1 MSTPRGFVSNDFIVN
16 KDKKLASKMR
26 FPPEFDKKVNMD
38 KVALPV
44 IKKWIAERILE
55 ILGFEDD
62 IVVQFIFNML
72 DNAKESHQSP
82 DPRYIQI
89 YLTGFLEHDARPFT
103 KESHQSPDPRYIQI
117 YLTGFLEHDARPF
130 TEELWTHLVTAC
142 HNAGGIP
149 TAMLEATK
157 KKLAMKNKTWVYRE
171 QKEKKNE
178 GPDDS
183 KEKDDEQVD
192 NKEVEETSMQS
203 AQLKEMLENI
213 ERKRKEREKKIEQI
227 KAIPRSLADCISSRI
242 VQKAKMQEDRERR
255 AELKKIQAM
264 EHSTTEKKIEVKK
277 EKILES
283 STATKAS
290 GSGNSP
296 ANIGKWEVV
305 KQEPGKSRERRS
317 RSRSRNFRR
326 SRSRQYREVTPS
338 PSPSPP
344 REWLMRKSRRS
355 SKRRRRSSSSS
366 RSSD

>member
-26 FPPEFDKKVNMD
+26 FPPEFDKKVNME

-72 DNAKESHQSP
+72 DNA
-82 DPRYIQI
+82 
-89 YLTGFLEHDARPFT
+89 

-171 QKEKKNE
+171 QTEKKNE
-178 GPDDS
+178 APDDS
-183 KEKDDEQVD
+183 KENADEKVD

-203 AQLKEMLENI
+203 AQLKEMLANI

-264 EHSTTEKKIEVKK
+264 EHSTTEKKIEVKR
-277 EKILES
+277 EKITES
-283 STATKAS
+283 STGTKAS

-305 KQEPGKSRERRS
+305 KQEPSKGRERRS

-326 SRSRQYREVTPS
+326 SRSRTYREVTPS

-344 REWLMRKSRRS
+344 REWLSRKSRRS

>member
-1 MSTPRGFVSNDFIVN
+1 MSTPRGFVSNDFIAN
-16 KDKKLASKMR
+16 KDKRLASKMR

-72 DNAKESHQSP
+72 DNAKENHQSP

-103 KESHQSPDPRYIQI
+103 K
-117 YLTGFLEHDARPF
+117 
-130 TEELWTHLVTAC
+130 ELWTHLVTAC

-171 QKEKKNE
+171 QEEKKNE
-178 GPDDS
+178 APEDS
-183 KEKDDEQVD
+183 KENDEHVD
-192 NKEVEETSMQS
+192 NKEVEETSTQS

-264 EHSTTEKKIEVKK
+264 EQSTTEKKIEVKK
-277 EKILES
+277 EKIIES
-283 STATKAS
+283 SAGTKTPS
-290 GSGNSP
+290 RGNSP

-305 KQEPGKSRERRS
+305 KQEPGIGRKRRS
-317 RSRSRNFRR
+317 RSRSRNIRR
-326 SRSRQYREVTPS
+326 SRSRSYREITPS

-344 REWLMRKSRRS
+344 REWLAHKSRRS

-366 RSSD
+366 SSSD